1 MAVVT
6 NQNRKFPSPFR
17 LLLILSG
24 IAALLFGIWAGLWRI
39 GWKLPLPTNS
49 LPVSHGPLMV
59 SGFLGTLISLE
70 RAVALNK
77 VWNYLAPVFTAVG
90 TILLLSGVTNFIAP
104 LFIVA
109 GSLIL
114 TFIFF
119 SLFAR
124 ESELHFAVMG
134 VGANLW
140 LVGNII
146 WLRGFAISHVVLWWM
161 GFLVLTIVGER
172 IELSRVLMLKKKAQ
186 VLISGIIVFF
196 IFGTILSLFIFNAGT
211 RTAGIAMMLMALWLL
226 WYDMARRT
234 LQNQGLTRYMAIAL
248 YVGYIWLF
256 IGGLLAVILGGVI
269 AGSAYD
275 AMLHTVFVGYV
286 FSMIFGHAPII
297 FPVVLKLPVAYR
309 PSFYIHLIL
318 LHLSLILRIIG
329 DMAASG
335 ALREWGGLLNGIAI
349 VLFLYNTIASILDK
363 KFTPS
368 H

>member
-1 MAVVT
+1 VVKRPERT
-6 NQNRKFPSPFR
+6 LPSPFR
-17 LLLILSG
+17 FLLILAG
-24 IAALLFGIWAGLWRI
+24 IAALLFGIWAGLWRL
-39 GWKLPLPTNS
+39 GWKLPLPTKS
-49 LPVSHGPLMV
+49 LPISHGPLMV

-77 VWNYLAPVFTAVG
+77 VWNYLAPVFTAIG
-90 TILLLSGVTNFIAP
+90 TILLLSGVTHFIAP

-119 SLFAR
+119 SLFGR

-172 IELSRVLMLKKKAQ
+172 IELSRILMLKKRARA
-186 VLISGIIVFF
+186 LISSVIAVFII
-196 IFGTILSLFIFNAGT
+196 GTVISLVQFDAGT
-211 RTAGIAMMLMALWLL
+211 RIAGAGMMLMALWLL

-234 LQNQGLTRYMAIAL
+234 LRNNGLTRYMAIAL

-256 IGGLLAVILGGVI
+256 IGGLLAVILGGVV
-269 AGSAYD
+269 AGPAYD
-275 AMLHTVFVGYV
+275 AMLHTIFVGYV

-297 FPVVLKLPVAYR
+297 FPVVLKLPVSYR
-309 PSFYIHLIL
+309 PSFYVHLVL

-329 DMAASG
+329 DMVSSG
-335 ALREWGGLLNGIAI
+335 IIREWGGLLNGIAI
-349 VLFLYNTIASILDK
+349 ILFLYNTITSILDK